1 MNLEIEQQLEE
12 NKTLFKDILDG
23 ETMELTRK
31 NIQKATPNGIN
42 VVNNGFAYSDYF
54 KMGGTVAKMSLK
66 STKNYYNYIKNKNV
80 EQEEC

>member
-23 ETMELTRK
+23 ETMELTR
-31 NIQKATPNGIN
+31 NGIN

>member
-42 VVNNGFAYSDYF
+42 VVNNGRPPYIF
-54 KMGGTVAKMSLK
+54 KSCSVYLPYYLLSL
-66 STKNYYNYIKNKNV
+66 
-80 EQEEC
+80 